1 MPSTVS
7 VSNYQIPSGIVYFRA
22 DGQSAW
28 RDLGNVPKLT
38 LKAIIETSEHKT
50 SRDGNRSVD
59 DIQEISKDIEATF
72 TAEEVTPENLAM
84 FWLGE
89 QSTDSDGHDVVT
101 MLTSSSLK
109 GDLKFEGAAN
119 SKGPVYTYLITGL
132 KLVPT
137 DSQELISDKMTSL
150 SFSGKA
156 SGGTITKTSGGA

>member
-7 VSNYQIPSGIVYFRA
+7 TQNYQIPSGIVYFREQ
-22 DGQSAW
+22 GQSAW
-28 RDLGNVPKLT
+28 RDVGNVPKLT
-38 LKAIIETSEHKT
+38 LKAVIETIEHKT
-50 SRDGNRSVD
+50 SRSGNRSVD
-59 DIQEISKDIEATF
+59 KIFEISKDIEVAF

-89 QSTDSDGHDVVT
+89 LGTDSDSNDVVN
-101 MLTSSSLK
+101 MLQTSSLT
-109 GDLKFEGAAN
+109 GDLKFEGAAD
-119 SKGPVYTYLITGL
+119 STGPVYTYVITGL

-137 DSQELISDKMTSL
+137 DAQDLIADQATSL